1 MEKDIKQLTTGSQL
15 LMLLLDA
22 KTFYIKSHARGRLS
36 TALYPEYVAYKAE
49 RNTQRQI
56 QRLKQKGWIRYE
68 YKNSK
73 QIIKLTSKGQLEAL
87 LAKSITSTES
97 PLGQNWTLVTFDI
110 PERARAIRKRLRLL
124 LYAYGF
130 KPLQASVYV
139 SQKALSSAGI
149 EYLKISKLI
158 KYIQIF
164 RIEKTKETSN
174 LTKLFRTASTM
185 DRPVHS

>member
-1 MEKDIKQLTTGSQL
+1 MEKDTKQLTTGSQL

-22 KTFYIKSHARGRLS
+22 KTLYAKSQSRGRLS

-87 LAKSITSTES
+87 LAKSMANTES
-97 PLGQNWTLVTFDI
+97 RSDQNWTLATFDI
-110 PERARAIRKRLRLL
+110 PEHARAIRKKLRLL

-130 KPLQASVYV
+130 RALQASAYV
-139 SQKALSSAGI
+139 SPKAPSSAGL
-149 EYLKISKLI
+149 EYLKTSKLI

-164 RIEKTKETSN
+164 RIEKTKETAN
-174 LTKLFRTASTM
+174 LAKLFHAASTM